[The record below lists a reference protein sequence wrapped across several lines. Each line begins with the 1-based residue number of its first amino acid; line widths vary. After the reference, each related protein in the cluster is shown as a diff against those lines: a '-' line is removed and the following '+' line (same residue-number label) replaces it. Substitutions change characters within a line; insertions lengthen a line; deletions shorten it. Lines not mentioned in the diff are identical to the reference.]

1 MSLRIFYITF
11 FSFLLFSSCAVE
23 QNIPI
28 EGDFKISMVDDR
40 YNVPVRV
47 RILNQIQ
54 GADTFKWEFPN
65 GNYTSSDL
73 VYPEEIVYSKAGV
86 HTITVQASNVDGEQ
100 KTFQNQFTAF
110 AELSASFDWIQQGS
124 LYAPLTLIMQN
135 HSQGA
140 QAYQWHFQGGTPE
153 YSAED
158 NPTVV
163 FAEGGDFKITL
174 EAINHSQREKIEKTI
189 HVNPPLEVA
198 FEWENEYFENYQAP
212 VRIFLKNRT
221 RSATLG
227 YHWKVTNG
235 ASTLESTEENPSFLL
250 VSAGKYTI
258 TLTAKNDKQT
268 LSLSKEIIVEQ
279 GQNLITFENVKMGIN
294 TAQNTIGCFFS
305 SFLGRTLT
313 VQETTS
319 ETGKLIDFIYFGQNA
334 SFLHNVFLS
343 PDEAQNTVFDPIAG
357 ATQSHFVN
365 KQENLT
371 QPLLSVNEFDN
382 LKSGSAIAT
391 INLMANPNK
400 APFNKNLVP
409 RIVLFQTSNGRKG
422 AIKVKNYVNDGIQS
436 YILVDIKIQKIP

>member
-1 MSLRIFYITF
+1 MLLRIFYIIFLT
-11 FSFLLFSSCAVE
+11 FLLFSSCAVE

-28 EGDFKISMVDDR
+28 EGNFKILMVDDR
-40 YNVPVRV
+40 HNVPVRV

-73 VYPEEIVYSKAGV
+73 VHPEEIIYNKAGI
-86 HTITVQASNVDGEQ
+86 HTITLHASNVDGEQ

-135 HSQGA
+135 HSKGA

-153 YSAED
+153 YSAEQT
-158 NPTVV
+158 PTVV
-163 FAEGGDFKITL
+163 FTEGGDFKITL
-174 EAINHSQREKIEKTI
+174 EVINHSQHEKIEKTI

-212 VRIFLKNRT
+212 VRIFLKNHT
-221 RSATLG
+221 QNATLG

-235 ASTLESTEENPSFLL
+235 ISTLESTEENPSFLL
-250 VSAGKYTI
+250 KNTGKYSV
-258 TLTAKNDKQT
+258 TLTAKNDKQI
-268 LSLSKEIIVEQ
+268 LSSSKEIIVEQ
-279 GQNLITFENVKMGIN
+279 GQNLITFEDVKLGIN

-313 VQETTS
+313 AQEITS
-319 ETGKLIDFIYFGQNA
+319 ETGKLIDFIYFGQNT
-334 SFLHNVFLS
+334 SFLYNVFLS
-343 PDEAQNTVFDPIAG
+343 PDKAQTTVFDPILG
-357 ATQSHFVN
+357 ATQSYFVN

-371 QPLLSVNEFDN
+371 QPLLSAKEFDN
-382 LKSGSAIAT
+382 LKSGSTIAT
-391 INLMANPNK
+391 IDLMTQTNQ
-400 APFNKNLVP
+400 APFNKDLT
-409 RIVLFQTSNGRKG
+409 RWI
-422 AIKVKNYVNDGIQS
+422 
-436 YILVDIKIQKIP
+436 